1 MPKTQKPH
9 APGVAAQ
16 PEEQAD
22 CSAPTARSVVTS
34 AADPAEAAASEPAPV
49 ALARGAA
56 ASARSASAS
65 TAASGDIS
73 EAETPKSILPE
84 VSLDHTDPGE
94 DTRTRRGVLKS
105 KRLLESQRADAFA
118 ETRGMGAS
126 EEKNA
131 LYKEIQAC
139 TAQAGHLERH
149 LNTRFVPQHG
159 PEQFL
164 SPRAFFVS
172 PLFRVRSKTR
182 LREKHLELDLQT
194 PNGKPSIRYVGPE
207 LRQSDGLVF
216 LSLVHML
223 RDVQVGTAVSLQP
236 EAVCKALFGRYD
248 GNSRRQLREHI
259 QRLQQG
265 LLIFDTH
272 SVQMCLRF
280 DYPKTGRWTVAL
292 DSHITEL
299 FRISPATWFA
309 LSDRLALPDGLATW
323 LYTFVS
329 SQTRLIPMK
338 LSSLSELCG
347 SDAGAKAFSNRF
359 REAMKQLAT
368 RGVIDTGWSVGH
380 GQVRWRKPQ

>member
-22 CSAPTARSVVTS
+22 CSAQT
-34 AADPAEAAASEPAPV
+34 
-49 ALARGAA
+49 
-56 ASARSASAS
+56 ARSASAS

-84 VSLDHTDPGE
+84 VSLEHTDPGE
-94 DTRTRRGVLKS
+94 DTRTRRGVLQS

-149 LNTRFVPQHG
+149 LNSRFVPQHG

-236 EAVCKALFGRYD
+236 EAVCRALFGRYD

-280 DYPKTGRWTVAL
+280 DYPKTGRWT
-292 DSHITEL
+292 
-299 FRISPATWFA
+299 PATNARSKKQTGAPRNERPGQPLDAFGRLVRIQQTFLPRLHFLQAWHRFSLQQLCHNTHLHKRPPQIPVVLLLLGFVNAPLQA
-309 LSDRLALPDGLATW
+309 LQHPGQAFSRSKASW
-323 LYTFVS
+323 LFSSVAVS
-329 SQTRLIPMK
+329 SLIISGCMQ
-338 LSSLSELCG
+338 
-347 SDAGAKAFSNRF
+347 
-359 REAMKQLAT
+359 AMA
-368 RGVIDTGWSVGH
+368 RA
-380 GQVRWRKPQ
+380 